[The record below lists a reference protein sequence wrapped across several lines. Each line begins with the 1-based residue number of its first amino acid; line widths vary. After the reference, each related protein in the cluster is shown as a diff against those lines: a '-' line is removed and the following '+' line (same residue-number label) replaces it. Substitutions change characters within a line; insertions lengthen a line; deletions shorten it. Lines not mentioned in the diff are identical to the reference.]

1 MVSLPK
7 KLKTNMPKKKGSN
20 RTRHFPGDKRPPKT
34 MHKNKLFYETKLS
47 KHKGKMRWLV
57 IERPT
62 GSILRSAHFEDE
74 AKELAAFHNKHK
86 QWLDSGG
93 VVKFLTEGK
102 I

>member
-1 MVSLPK
+1 
-7 KLKTNMPKKKGSN
+7 
-20 RTRHFPGDKRPPKT
+20 
-34 MHKNKLFYETKLS
+34 
-47 KHKGKMRWLV
+47 MRWLV

-86 QWLDSGG
+86 QWIHSGG

>member
-1 MVSLPK
+1 MK
-7 KLKTNMPKKKGSN
+7 KTKISN
-20 RTRHFPGDKRPPKT
+20 TTRHFPGYKRPPKT

-47 KHKGKMRWLV
+47 KHKDKMRWLV

-62 GSILRSAHFEDE
+62 GSIIQSSHFEDD
-74 AKELAAFHNKHK
+74 AKKLAAFHNKHK
-86 QWLDSGG
+86 QWIHSGG

>member
-1 MVSLPK
+1 MLGVSKSISSL
-7 KLKTNMPKKKGSN
+7 LKWVGNLKI
-20 RTRHFPGDKRPPKT
+20 
-34 MHKNKLFYETKLS
+34 FYETKLS
-47 KHKGKMRWLV
+47 KHEGKMRWLV

-86 QWLDSGG
+86 QWIHSGG